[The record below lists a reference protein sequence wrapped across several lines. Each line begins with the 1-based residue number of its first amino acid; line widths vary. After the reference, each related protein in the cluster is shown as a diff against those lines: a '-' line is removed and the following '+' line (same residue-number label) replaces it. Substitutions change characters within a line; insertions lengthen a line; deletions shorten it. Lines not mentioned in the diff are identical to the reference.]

1 MVDKTE
7 YHRIMAD
14 VHEMKAATEDLKM
27 EAAEFDPY
35 FRESGWEH
43 HITKEAYILRCKSEA
58 ERYRQISNS
67 HRLKWEF
74 RVKNSSSE

>member
-14 VHEMKAATEDLKM
+14 VHEMNAATEDLKM
-27 EAAEFDPY
+27 KAAEFDPY

-43 HITKEAYILRCKSEA
+43 HITKEAYIRRCKSEA
-58 ERYRQISNS
+58 ERYRQIADF
-67 HRLKWEF
+67 HRKTWEF
-74 RVKNSSSE
+74 RAKDYSE